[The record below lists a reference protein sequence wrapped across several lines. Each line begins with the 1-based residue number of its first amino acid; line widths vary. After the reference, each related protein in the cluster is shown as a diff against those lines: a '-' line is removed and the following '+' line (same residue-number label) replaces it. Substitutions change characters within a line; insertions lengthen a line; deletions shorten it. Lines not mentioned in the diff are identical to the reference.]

1 VEHLGSLRL
10 QIAEGAFI
18 QPSNFNLKFNDM
30 KTFLVQNGY
39 KALMGI
45 SMLIASIALFI
56 SSIQHVIAEHPV
68 GNASGIQFPFNEDG
82 SVTVRLADDQLQKI
96 LPLVEEGSILVRFTD
111 AQFNKLVQVQEV
123 DLVKINGQ
131 TPAIFREEN
140 PYQESQVSLMVRSQ
154 NYEKG
159 R

>member
-1 VEHLGSLRL
+1 
-10 QIAEGAFI
+10 
-18 QPSNFNLKFNDM
+18 
-30 KTFLVQNGY
+30 
-39 KALMGI
+39 
-45 SMLIASIALFI
+45 
-56 SSIQHVIAEHPV
+56 
-68 GNASGIQFPFNEDG
+68 
-82 SVTVRLADDQLQKI
+82 
-96 LPLVEEGSILVRFTD
+96 LVEEGSILVRFTD